1 MELVQLNL
9 IDQKIIGSTY
19 EYYVKGLDGSREFT
33 SDTKSATITTG
44 VKKYKYAVNTNLN
57 KLDKNSAE
65 WREADSSRRN
75 RKDKCR

>member
-44 VKKYKYAVNTNLN
+44 VKKYKYVINNSESKIN
-57 KLDKNSAE
+57 KNSAE
-65 WREADSSRRN
+65 WREADSIRRN